1 MSEYDVGG
9 RAGLTSNVG
18 AGQGQFTPERLTSP
32 VGTPEDCFCVPPA
45 EK

>member
-9 RAGLTSNVG
+9 QAGLTSNVG
-18 AGQGQFTPERLTSP
+18 AGQGHFTPERLTSP
-32 VGTPEDCFCVPPA
+32 VGATE